1 MHTVPH
7 QQQRHQRRQRIRAG
21 AMAAG
26 FTLIEVMMVVAII
39 GVLSVIGYPSY
50 QRYIQRSNRSQA
62 EQLMLAIAN
71 KQVQYMLDAR
81 TYTTTIGS
89 GGLNIGN
96 TDGWTCTTT
105 CTNGKYTVTVT
116 TVAGPPAGFYI
127 SAVPTGNQT
136 EDGTLYFNATTAGA
150 YSEGMKT
157 RTAGDN
163 KW

>member
-1 MHTVPH
+1 MNSY
-7 QQQRHQRRQRIRAG
+7 RHHAPSHSPIASSPSHWR
-21 AMAAG
+21 G

-39 GVLSVIGYPSY
+39 GVLSVIAFPSY
-50 QRYIQRSNRSQA
+50 ERYTQRSNRSQA
-62 EQLMLAIAN
+62 EQLMMAVAN

-96 TDGWTCTTT
+96 TDGWTCAAT
-105 CTNGKYTVTVT
+105 CTNGKYTVQTF
-116 TVAGPPAGFYI
+116 TVAGPPMGFYV
-127 SAVPTGNQT
+127 SAIPAGSQVA
-136 EDGTLYFNATTAGA
+136 DGTLYLNATTAGA